1 MYGFERCNVL
11 SKLMPSIQA
20 LDQEEEGI
28 EKKLEKAYSKIRKR
42 AEARERRLKRGN
54 AEWVPKLNEKVLV
67 RTQPIS
73 DAVKGIT
80 AKFMYLFEG
89 PFLISKVLDYSAYEL
104 KDERGKV
111 RGEFNKRQLKQYREE
126 GKVLF

>member
-1 MYGFERCNVL
+1 
-11 SKLMPSIQA
+11 MPSVQN

-28 EKKLEKAYSKIRKR
+28 EEKLQNAYYKMRKR
-42 AEARERRLKRGN
+42 AVARERRRKKGN
-54 AEWVPKLNEKVLV
+54 AEWEPKVSDKVLV
-67 RTQPIS
+67 KTQPMS

-80 AKFMYLFEG
+80 AKFLYIFEG
-89 PFLISKVLDYSAYEL
+89 PFLISKVLDHSVYEL

-126 GKVLF
+126 EGD